1 MSERASWLALHVG
14 LRTGDCGWHVLGGN
28 GVGIVC
34 VLCLRFIH
42 ADFVCQMTVLHSYHD
57 SSNKAQVDNFASV
70 WFICVGAL
78 ENF

>member
-1 MSERASWLALHVG
+1 MCWVVH
-14 LRTGDCGWHVLGGN
+14 

-34 VLCLRFIH
+34 VLRLRSIH
-42 ADFVCQMTVLHSYHD
+42 ADFVCQMTVLHSYHGN
-57 SSNKAQVDNFASV
+57 SNKAQVDNFASV